1 MSEASCLAQRS
12 DPDSAASPY
21 YLWEAPGKPVSVR
34 ISHNVVDRLD
44 RAAVETFRSI
54 SSRGSEIG
62 GLLLGCV
69 LPGTPA
75 VVSIDDYEPVSCDY
89 SRGPLFHLSD
99 ADTGRLQA
107 ALARGNKDG
116 GRVVGFFRSH
126 TRKGL
131 ALDAEDLTLMES
143 QFHDPQA
150 VALLVRPSA
159 TKPSMAGIFIHEDL
173 HAPGEASCL
182 EFPFQSALLPASLF
196 VSRSPSPAPKSV
208 APDPPP
214 PAPAK
219 PARGQ
224 VVPMTSRLRI
234 ALPVPA
240 APQPPA
246 PEAPPP
252 APPEKPAQPP
262 AEKPAQPLAAVA
274 DEVRPAP
281 AEVPTRVEPAEAP
294 AQEAGSDGAAISVLR
309 RMRAPWLWGGVAAAL
324 VACSGMLFVYPGLLR
339 HRGGRPVIPLT
350 LRVEHSAGDL
360 LLTWNRESDAIR
372 NARNG
377 VLTIADGDRSENHP
391 MDRSEL
397 QNGSIVYSP
406 LTADVSFHLEVTGP
420 DNSKTA
426 AESVRVLRTRPS
438 PMPPETATSVQTG
451 KSGAGAANSSQASA
465 ATPGADGDAASEP
478 APEVTKLATASRQF
492 NAAPLEQRLRA
503 ALPSDMPDAPGLS
516 SSGGQAAAA
525 SINLGAIIPSQTAIP
540 APAPRETRAPAPA
553 PAPTSQLRPAELIS
567 RKAPEYPAIAM
578 QTHAS
583 GEVRVHAVIG
593 ADGKIKSVQAV
604 SGPAVL
610 QHAATDAV
618 RQWVYKPTI
627 LNGVAVESETDVV
640 LTFNPAR

>member
-12 DPDSAASPY
+12 IPIPLLRLSR
-21 YLWEAPGKPVSVR
+21 EAPGKPVSVR

-196 VSRSPSPAPKSV
+196 VSRSLRPRPVRRAS
-208 APDPPP
+208 PPP

-252 APPEKPAQPP
+252 APPEKPRNRRRKSP
-262 AEKPAQPLAAVA
+262 
-274 DEVRPAP
+274 RS
-281 AEVPTRVEPAEAP
+281 R
-294 AQEAGSDGAAISVLR
+294 SRRSRIGAARSR
-309 RMRAPWLWGGVAAAL
+309 R
-324 VACSGMLFVYPGLLR
+324 SS
-339 HRGGRPVIPLT
+339 H
-350 LRVEHSAGDL
+350 
-360 LLTWNRESDAIR
+360 
-372 NARNG
+372 AR
-377 VLTIADGDRSENHP
+377 
-391 MDRSEL
+391 
-397 QNGSIVYSP
+397 
-406 LTADVSFHLEVTGP
+406 
-420 DNSKTA
+420 
-426 AESVRVLRTRPS
+426 
-438 PMPPETATSVQTG
+438 
-451 KSGAGAANSSQASA
+451 GAG
-465 ATPGADGDAASEP
+465 
-478 APEVTKLATASRQF
+478 
-492 NAAPLEQRLRA
+492 
-503 ALPSDMPDAPGLS
+503 
-516 SSGGQAAAA
+516 
-525 SINLGAIIPSQTAIP
+525 
-540 APAPRETRAPAPA
+540 
-553 PAPTSQLRPAELIS
+553 
-567 RKAPEYPAIAM
+567 
-578 QTHAS
+578 
-583 GEVRVHAVIG
+583 
-593 ADGKIKSVQAV
+593 
-604 SGPAVL
+604 
-610 QHAATDAV
+610 
-618 RQWVYKPTI
+618 
-627 LNGVAVESETDVV
+627 
-640 LTFNPAR
+640 

>member
-75 VVSIDDYEPVSCDY
+75 VVSIDDYEPISCDY

-224 VVPMTSRLRI
+224 VVPMTSRLRV
-234 ALPVPA
+234 ALPVPP
-240 APQPPA
+240 APQPPS

-252 APPEKPAQPP
+252 APPEKPASRRRKSPRSRWRRSRKRCGPLPP
-262 AEKPAQPLAAVA
+262 KFPRAWS
-274 DEVRPAP
+274 R
-281 AEVPTRVEPAEAP
+281 
-294 AQEAGSDGAAISVLR
+294 LR
-309 RMRAPWLWGGVAAAL
+309 RPPRKPGRTARRSPRCGVCERPGSGEASRRPWWPVRACSSSTPVCCAIEAAA
-324 VACSGMLFVYPGLLR
+324 R
-339 HRGGRPVIPLT
+339 
-350 LRVEHSAGDL
+350 
-360 LLTWNRESDAIR
+360 
-372 NARNG
+372 
-377 VLTIADGDRSENHP
+377 
-391 MDRSEL
+391 
-397 QNGSIVYSP
+397 
-406 LTADVSFHLEVTGP
+406 
-420 DNSKTA
+420 
-426 AESVRVLRTRPS
+426 
-438 PMPPETATSVQTG
+438 
-451 KSGAGAANSSQASA
+451 
-465 ATPGADGDAASEP
+465 
-478 APEVTKLATASRQF
+478 
-492 NAAPLEQRLRA
+492 
-503 ALPSDMPDAPGLS
+503 
-516 SSGGQAAAA
+516 
-525 SINLGAIIPSQTAIP
+525 
-540 APAPRETRAPAPA
+540 
-553 PAPTSQLRPAELIS
+553 
-567 RKAPEYPAIAM
+567 
-578 QTHAS
+578 
-583 GEVRVHAVIG
+583 
-593 ADGKIKSVQAV
+593 
-604 SGPAVL
+604 
-610 QHAATDAV
+610 
-618 RQWVYKPTI
+618 
-627 LNGVAVESETDVV
+627 
-640 LTFNPAR
+640 